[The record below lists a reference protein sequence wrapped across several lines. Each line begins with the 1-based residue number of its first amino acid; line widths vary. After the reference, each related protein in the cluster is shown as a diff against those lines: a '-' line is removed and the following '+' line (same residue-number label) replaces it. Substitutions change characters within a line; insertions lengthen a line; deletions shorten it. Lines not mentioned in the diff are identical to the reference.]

1 MSRHILAIS
10 KEVPLYP
17 PVPSQRTVQ
26 EARPI
31 HILLLWA
38 HLIICLRSLSPPPL
52 SLALS
57 LGSLSFNFPHYS
69 PRLALE
75 NRSRLLQHHPFLVYR
90 SVRTLSDVSMEAVG
104 CAVGSFVLW
113 HHCSPPPIT
122 ETLSPLC
129 WAQIRSAE
137 RLWISTAESS
147 HCSCCS
153 RLQILDWQGN
163 TSLVQLL
170 NSSLFIFT

>member
-1 MSRHILAIS
+1 METNEPPHTGNLKGSS
-10 KEVPLYP
+10 PLSTSSFP
-17 PVPSQRTVQ
+17 ENSPGGPSNSHFIT
-26 EARPI
+26 
-31 HILLLWA
+31 
-38 HLIICLRSLSPPPL
+38 LSPPHHLLTLPL
-52 SLALS
+52 SSPTLS
-57 LGSLSFNFPHYS
+57 LSLCSLSFNFPHYS

-75 NRSRLLQHHPFLVYR
+75 NWSFLLQHHPFLVYR

-122 ETLSPLC
+122 EILSPLC
-129 WAQIRSAE
+129 WAQIKSAE

-153 RLQILDWQGN
+153 RLQILDWQAI
-163 TSLVQLL
+163 LALF
-170 NSSLFIFT
+170 SS